1 MGEPAAFEYWLS
13 QLKGAQTPDIGK
25 KQRAQTRKKMAVQ
38 GVTRLQAKIRSKQQ
52 RAELIAGARDD
63 FLAICRRLDEGAPP
77 EIAARPRWP
86 GPGLCAP
93 TFAPLVPPQQI
104 AWSPPPSPDRPLAAP
119 RSPARPP
126 RSPDA
131 ARVAGA
137 DDADA
142 ARLAGA
148 AAALTSSPESPAS
161 SLEPARARAAAAAA
175 PIAAGLAFRTAR
187 GGRVRGRAP
196 ARARLGDGG
205 APEPARLPRGRRPG
219 KA

>member
-1 MGEPAAFEYWLS
+1 
-13 QLKGAQTPDIGK
+13 
-25 KQRAQTRKKMAVQ
+25 MAVQ

-52 RAELIAGARDD
+52 RQDLIAGARDD

-126 RSPDA
+126 RLPTPPASP
-131 ARVAGA
+131 ARPPHYV
-137 DDADA
+137 
-142 ARLAGA
+142 
-148 AAALTSSPESPAS
+148 SSPESPAS
-161 SLEPARARAAAAAA
+161 SLEPARRAPPPLPPLSPPASPSEQLEAAVSEDELRRELAWATAA
-175 PIAAGLAFRTAR
+175 LRSRLDYLEAR
-187 GGRVRGRAP
+187 G
-196 ARARLGDGG
+196 
-205 APEPARLPRGRRPG
+205 
-219 KA
+219 KS

>member
-1 MGEPAAFEYWLS
+1 M
-13 QLKGAQTPDIGK
+13 
-25 KQRAQTRKKMAVQ
+25 RARSNELTSEQKMAVQ

-52 RAELIAGARDD
+52 RQDLIAGARDD

-126 RSPDA
+126 RLPTPPASP
-131 ARVAGA
+131 ARMMPTPPASP
-137 DDADA
+137 
-142 ARLAGA
+142 ARPPHYV
-148 AAALTSSPESPAS
+148 SSPESPAS
-161 SLEPARARAAAAAA
+161 SLEA
-175 PIAAGLAFRTAR
+175 
-187 GGRVRGRAP
+187 AP
-196 ARARLGDGG
+196 ARRAPPPLPPLSPQSPSEQLEAAVSEDELRRELAWATAALRSRLDYLEAR
-205 APEPARLPRGRRPG
+205 G
-219 KA
+219 KS